1 MLNKWSRLRIEE
13 LCECLDNRR
22 IPIAKDKREAGSVP
36 YYGATGIVDYV
47 KNSIFDERLL
57 LVGEDGADW
66 SANANTSY
74 IIDGKSWV
82 NNHAHVLKCT
92 KINEIYLNAYLNF
105 ADLTNYI
112 NGTTRGKLT
121 KNDLLNI
128 NVPVPS
134 VPVQQKIASILSTVD
149 EAIQKTDRII
159 EKTGKL
165 RDGLM
170 NKLLTKGIGHTKF
183 IKTKLGEIPEEW
195 EIKRLSDVCELI
207 QDGTHFSPKSK
218 EGKYM
223 YITSKNIKEGNLT
236 LHNVTYISEEEHLP
250 IYKRCPVK
258 KGDVLLTK
266 DGANTGNLCVNPLD
280 QEFSLLSSVAMIRG
294 NQTILNDFIYFY
306 MSSDRFHKL
315 IRDSMKGLAITR
327 ITLDVIR
334 NFNIA
339 VPPLSEQARLVKIL
353 SKMFKKVELYKKE
366 KLSLNNLKN
375 GLINDIFGQKVEV
388 DDVA

>member
-149 EAIQKTDRII
+149 EEIQKTDQTID
-159 EKTGKL
+159 KTRLLK
-165 RDGLM
+165 DGL
-170 NKLLTKGIGHTKF
+170 LSKF
-183 IKTKLGEIPEEW
+183 LG
-195 EIKRLSDVCELI
+195 
-207 QDGTHFSPKSK
+207 
-218 EGKYM
+218 EGKYKLHKLEDLCEIIADCPHTTPK
-223 YITSKNIKEGNLT
+223 YEPDGKYLVVRTPNVRDGKLNLSEALYTSEDQYLERT
-236 LHNVTYISEEEHLP
+236 
-250 IYKRCPVK
+250 K
-258 KGDVLLTK
+258 KMMPTPGDVLLTREAPAGEACLVPK
-266 DGANTGNLCVNPLD
+266 NPILCLGQRMMCVRADKLKLLPEFLIYSVYSPVLSKIFKGKSSGTTVSHFNVSDIRKLTIPTPPLD
-280 QEFSLLSSVAMIRG
+280 TQKEIIETLSAIDKKLDLEEHSKKSLI
-294 NQTILNDFIYFY
+294 D
-306 MSSDRFHKL
+306 
-315 IRDSMKGLAITR
+315 
-327 ITLDVIR
+327 
-334 NFNIA
+334 
-339 VPPLSEQARLVKIL
+339 
-353 SKMFKKVELYKKE
+353 
-366 KLSLNNLKN
+366 LKN
-375 GLINDIFGQKVEV
+375 GLMNDFFSQKVEV
-388 DDVA
+388 KL